1 MKSNTLPTLGM
12 VVLAAGFSSRLGHPK
27 ALATVRGQNL
37 LTRTLRLLAAF
48 STTKIL
54 VIVPP
59 TDARYRIG
67 ISVGT
72 ATFARNRHRA
82 AGLSSSVRLGIHRSR
97 HYSAVLLL
105 PVDLVSLSKA
115 DLGRLIARWRGS
127 RRRVVARRIGSGAGT
142 PLILPRWLYASA
154 AQLNGDAGLREV
166 IRRLPSHAL
175 SLMDMPSSGADVDT
189 PKDLERARRR
199 TTRSG

>member
-1 MKSNTLPTLGM
+1 M
-12 VVLAAGFSSRLGHPK
+12 
-27 ALATVRGQNL
+27 
-37 LTRTLRLLAAF
+37 
-48 STTKIL
+48 
-54 VIVPP
+54 
-59 TDARYRIG
+59 
-67 ISVGT
+67 
-72 ATFARNRHRA
+72 
-82 AGLSSSVRLGIHRSR
+82 
-97 HYSAVLLL
+97 LL

-166 IRRLPSHAL
+166 IRRLPSSRPVAAWTW
-175 SLMDMPSSGADVDT
+175 PSSGADVDT